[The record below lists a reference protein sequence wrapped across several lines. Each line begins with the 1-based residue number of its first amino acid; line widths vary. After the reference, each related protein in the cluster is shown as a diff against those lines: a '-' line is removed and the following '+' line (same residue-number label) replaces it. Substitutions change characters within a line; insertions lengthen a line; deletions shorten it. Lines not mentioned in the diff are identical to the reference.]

1 MALLFEHL
9 DKAFA
14 NFEKAMF
21 QLDKLEPSDP
31 LYDLIRSALIQSFEY
46 TWDAFVKAVT
56 RCLIED
62 LANPAKV
69 EEMSYKQQMIEA
81 QKKGYIT
88 DVEAWLK
95 YRSLRNK
102 TSHEY
107 FEQHA
112 VEVAENARE
121 FYQEVK
127 HCKEVMKENHEDL
140 SL

>member
-1 MALLFEHL
+1 MKINLVS
-9 DKAFA
+9 A
-14 NFEKAMF
+14 NQR
-21 QLDKLEPSDP
+21 QLTKCEST
-31 LYDLIRSALIQSFEY
+31 ITSLIQTFEY
-46 TWDAFVKAVT
+46 TWDAFIKAVL

-69 EEMSYKQQMIEA
+69 EEMVYKQQMIEA
-81 QKKGYIT
+81 RKKGYIT
-88 DVEAWLK
+88 DVEAWLT

-112 VEVAENARE
+112 VEVALHARE
-121 FYQEVK
+121 FYREVK
-127 HCKEVMKENHEDL
+127 YCKEVMKENHEDL